1 MSSKAA
7 AQSSPSAVSRPCAGT
22 RLVGAS
28 ASRRVDSQTLIV
40 QAEDIR
46 VATLPS
52 GNHIQNER

>member
-7 AQSSPSAVSRPCAGT
+7 AHSSPSKVSRPCAGT
-22 RLVGAS
+22 RLVEAS
-28 ASRRVDSQTLIV
+28 GSRWVDAQTFIV

-46 VATLPS
+46 VATLLS